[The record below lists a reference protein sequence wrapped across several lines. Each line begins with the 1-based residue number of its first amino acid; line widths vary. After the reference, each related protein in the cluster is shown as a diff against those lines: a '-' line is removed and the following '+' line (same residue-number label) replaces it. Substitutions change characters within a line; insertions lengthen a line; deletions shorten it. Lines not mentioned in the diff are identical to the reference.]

1 MKQSG
6 NREKQNGDE
15 IPIFYEKWGAFGML
29 FYGMKYKHIEKQ
41 KAPHVEL
48 FERANLTERI
58 GQGRQIQFGIGLQE
72 IKQTPCDGLAAACPV
87 AFDVDGD
94 QRLVQG

>member
-1 MKQSG
+1 MRG
-6 NREKQNGDE
+6 VGHVILRDE
-15 IPIFYEKWGAFGML
+15 IQAHGKT
-29 FYGMKYKHIEKQ
+29 KS
-41 KAPHVEL
+41 PHVEL

>member
-1 MKQSG
+1 MKK
-6 NREKQNGDE
+6 E
-15 IPIFYEKWGAFGML
+15 GALGRL
-29 FYGMKYKHIEKQ
+29 FFGMKYRHMEKQ